1 MMSPVMRNQ
10 LLATVLTLGTT
21 LSACATPGYDPIVE
35 GEVTL
40 PAGVSVRASSILTVS
55 MWAPAAPPSK
65 LAEVQRPA
73 TQGMT
78 FKFDL
83 ASGEAIVNAHLD
95 LTGNGFSAD
104 DLVSDDIEVAQGDLH
119 VMIELRAASSGR

>member
-1 MMSPVMRNQ
+1 MRNQ
-10 LLATVLTLGTT
+10 LLATVLTLATT
-21 LSACATPGYDPIVE
+21 TTFAACATPGYDPIVE
-35 GEVTL
+35 GKVTL
-40 PAGVSVRASSILTVS
+40 PGGVSVQASSILTVS
-55 MWAPAAPPSK
+55 MWAPAAPPTK

-73 TQGMT
+73 TQGLT

-104 DLVSDDIEVAQGDLH
+104 DFISDDIEVVQGDLH
-119 VMIELRAASSGR
+119 VMIDLRAASSAR